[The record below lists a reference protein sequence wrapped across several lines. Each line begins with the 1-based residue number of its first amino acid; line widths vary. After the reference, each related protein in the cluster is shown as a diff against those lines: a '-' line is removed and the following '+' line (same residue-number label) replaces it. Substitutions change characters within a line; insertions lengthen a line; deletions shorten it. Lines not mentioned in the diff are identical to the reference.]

1 MRFLQYLTET
11 LHDSDFDNLE
21 KSYLDSANH
30 YIKHGT
36 VDDNLKNKVDTIS
49 KNIDSKYDS
58 LPMSEIPNASKRLHD
73 VHDSLKDKYN
83 NAEIKPHKNMYG
95 RMLNHVSGIMY
106 KLSLKK
112 SKDEKTE
119 EPDSY
124 HGKHSA
130 PGKEGNAPLH
140 DLTHNGIYPA
150 DVYSK
155 MHQYKSGD
163 NSDFESMSV
172 ISNAKNRPNKMVKI
186 YRAIPDNLTAKDR
199 ANKLQKKMNWMIE
212 KHKIPA
218 DADPKDSWDTHYQ
231 KLKTQHEH
239 ELRNEPA
246 GEKPIKINAGDWV
259 SISKKYAMDH
269 GRDNLG
275 GNFKIISKTVPAKH
289 LHTDGNSFAEWGYNP
304 SDN

>member
-1 MRFLQYLTET
+1 MRFLQYLAET

-36 VDDNLKNKVDTIS
+36 VDTDLKNKVDTLA
-49 KNIDSKYDS
+49 KTIDDKYDS

-73 VHDSLKDKYN
+73 VHDALKDKYN
-83 NAEIKPHKNMYG
+83 NAEIKTHKNMYG

-112 SKDEKTE
+112 IKDEPQK

-124 HGKHSA
+124 RGSHSA
-130 PGKEGNAPLH
+130 PGKEGNAPLYN
-140 DLTHNGIYPA
+140 LTHNQVYPDDIY
-150 DVYSK
+150 SN
-155 MHQYKSGD
+155 MHQYRTGD

-172 ISNAKNRPNKMVKI
+172 ISSAKNRPNKMVKI

-199 ANKLQKKMNWMIE
+199 AKKISKKMQWMIDYY
-212 KHKIPA
+212 KIPK
-218 DADPKDSWDTHYQ
+218 DANPNDSWDDHYQ
-231 KLKTQHEH
+231 KLKDQHDN
-239 ELRNEPA
+239 ELRNEPV
-246 GEKPIKINAGDWV
+246 GEKPIKINPGDWV

-304 SDN
+304 EEK